1 MEKINYLNEVMFL
14 LLGSITMSI
23 ILSQISL
30 SVAPL
35 FGLIDIPGS
44 ENHKSHSKS
53 IPITGGIV
61 LIMTVTTIA
70 VFGNLWGD
78 GPISN
83 ILICVLIIGG
93 FGVADDLIS
102 LSPLLKLLGQLIA
115 SFTLIYQGIQVNI
128 FSSSDFILSTG
139 TVFDEILNLGCS
151 VFWLVTITNAF
162 NFIDSSDGL
171 SIGIGGVAS
180 IFFLFISI
188 TTDQVLIVH
197 ICTLLLGVCIGLY
210 FYNAFPARLFLGDC
224 GSQSV
229 GFLLASIAM
238 LYKPVTGIQSSSWFV
253 PILLFY
259 VPLLDITLVI
269 YSRLRRGKKIYKA
282 SKDHT
287 YHRLINVG
295 ISPQRSV
302 LMLHGL
308 SLLMSIVGYLCL
320 NLSIINAN
328 FVFILSLVL
337 GVFIIYKLDNNYA

>member
-1 MEKINYLNEVMFL
+1 
-14 LLGSITMSI
+14 MSI

-30 SVAPL
+30 YVAPF
-35 FGLIDIPGS
+35 FGLMDIPGS

-61 LIMTVTTIA
+61 LIITITTV
-70 VFGNLWGD
+70 VMFGNLWD
-78 GPISN
+78 NGPIAD
-83 ILICVLIIGG
+83 ILVCVLIIGS
-93 FGVADDLIS
+93 FGVADDLLS

-115 SFTLIYQGIQVNI
+115 STLLIYYGIQVNI

-139 TVFDEILNLGCS
+139 TIFDEILNLICS

-188 TTDQVLIVH
+188 TTDQILIVH
-197 ICTLLLGVCIGLY
+197 ICTLLLGASIGLY

-259 VPLLDITLVI
+259 IPLIDITLVI

-287 YHRLINVG
+287 YHRLINIG

-302 LMLHGL
+302 LILHGL
-308 SLLMSIVGYLCL
+308 SLIMSIVGYLCL
-320 NLSIINAN
+320 NLSVANAN
-328 FVFILSLVL
+328 FIFILSIAL
-337 GVFIIYKLDNNYA
+337 GIFLIYKLDNNYV

>member
-1 MEKINYLNEVMFL
+1 
-14 LLGSITMSI
+14 MSI

-30 SVAPL
+30 YVAPFL
-35 FGLIDIPGS
+35 GLMDIPGS

-61 LIMTVTTIA
+61 LIITITTV
-70 VFGNLWGD
+70 VMFGNLWD
-78 GPISN
+78 NGPIAD
-83 ILICVLIIGG
+83 ILVCVLIIGS
-93 FGVADDLIS
+93 FGVADDLLS

-115 SFTLIYQGIQVNI
+115 STLLIYYGIQVNI

-139 TVFDEILNLGCS
+139 TIFDEILNLVCS

-188 TTDQVLIVH
+188 TTDQILIVH

-229 GFLLASIAM
+229 GFILASIAM

-259 VPLLDITLVI
+259 IPLIDITLVI

-287 YHRLINVG
+287 YHRLINIG

-302 LMLHGL
+302 LILHGL
-308 SLLMSIVGYLCL
+308 SLIMSIVGYLCL
-320 NLSIINAN
+320 NLSVANAN
-328 FVFILSLVL
+328 FIFILSIAL
-337 GVFIIYKLDNNYA
+337 GIFLIYKLDNNYV

>member
-1 MEKINYLNEVMFL
+1 MEKINYLNDVMFF

-30 SVAPL
+30 YVAPFL
-35 FGLIDIPGS
+35 GLMDIPGS

-61 LIMTVTTIA
+61 LIITITTV
-70 VFGNLWGD
+70 VMFGNLWD
-78 GPISN
+78 NGPIAD
-83 ILICVLIIGG
+83 ILVCVLIIGS
-93 FGVADDLIS
+93 FGVADDLLS

-115 SFTLIYQGIQVNI
+115 STLLIYYGIQVNI

-139 TVFDEILNLGCS
+139 TIFDEILNLVCS

-188 TTDQVLIVH
+188 TTDQILIVH

-229 GFLLASIAM
+229 GFILASIAM

-259 VPLLDITLVI
+259 IPLIDITLVI

-287 YHRLINVG
+287 YHRLINIG

-302 LMLHGL
+302 LILHGL
-308 SLLMSIVGYLCL
+308 SLIMSIVGYLCL
-320 NLSIINAN
+320 NLSVANAN
-328 FVFILSLVL
+328 FIFILSIAL
-337 GVFIIYKLDNNYA
+337 GIFLIYKLDNNYV

>member
-1 MEKINYLNEVMFL
+1 MFF

-30 SVAPL
+30 YVAPF
-35 FGLIDIPGS
+35 FGLMDIPGS

-61 LIMTVTTIA
+61 LIITITTL
-70 VFGNLWGD
+70 VMFGNLWD
-78 GPISN
+78 NGPIAD
-83 ILICVLIIGG
+83 ILVCVLIIGS
-93 FGVADDLIS
+93 FGVADDLLS

-115 SFTLIYQGIQVNI
+115 STLLIYYGIQVNI
-128 FSSSDFILSTG
+128 FSSPDFILSTG
-139 TVFDEILNLGCS
+139 TIFDEILNLICS

-188 TTDQVLIVH
+188 TTDQILIVH

-259 VPLLDITLVI
+259 IPLIDITLVI

-287 YHRLINVG
+287 YHRLINIG

-302 LMLHGL
+302 LILHGL
-308 SLLMSIVGYLCL
+308 SLIMSIVGYLCL
-320 NLSIINAN
+320 NLSVANAN
-328 FVFILSLVL
+328 FIFILSIAL
-337 GVFIIYKLDNNYA
+337 GIFLIYKLDNNYV